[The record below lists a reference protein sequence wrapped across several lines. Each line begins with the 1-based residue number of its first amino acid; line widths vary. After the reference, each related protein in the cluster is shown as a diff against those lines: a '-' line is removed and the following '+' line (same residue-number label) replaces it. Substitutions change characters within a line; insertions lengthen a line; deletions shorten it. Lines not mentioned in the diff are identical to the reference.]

1 MKILKLFVAIAAFVL
16 SFGAQAADT
25 TYNFSFT
32 TQNGVSVTGAGFV
45 YDGSTI
51 TDGWGTLTFGGNS
64 YAMSNFVMDSS
75 SPWKFD
81 FDAGS
86 VTYYANYTTGQRIG
100 GSKYDGSLSYTPS
113 TGTDIISGFVPPL
126 LAPVVAVPEIDGSKL
141 PQAALLILALVFV
154 VRRLKA
160 MRPAPGFS
168 GQFA

>member
-1 MKILKLFVAIAAFVL
+1 MKIFKLFFAVAAFVL
-16 SFGAQAADT
+16 SLGAQATDT
-25 TYNFSFT
+25 RYDFSFT
-32 TQNGVSVTGAGFV
+32 TLNGVVVSGAGFV

-51 TDGWGTLTFGGNS
+51 TSGWGTLTVDGSS

-86 VTYYANYTTGQRIG
+86 VSYYANYTTGQRIG

-113 TGTDIISGFVPPL
+113 EGTDIISGFVPPL

-141 PQAALLILALVFV
+141 PQAALLILALVFM

-160 MRPAPGFS
+160 ARPTPGFS
-168 GQFA
+168 TQFA